1 LRNPY
6 VIGAYVTGREFYG
19 REELLATL
27 LEYGA
32 RAHWLVG
39 NRCIGKTSLLR
50 QLELLASRKG
60 RLLPLYLD
68 MQGCHSYAD
77 LGYTLAEVVRDHP
90 DRFSPLGVP
99 ASLADEEDALT
110 LLAQLRRMAARTGRE
125 LLLLCDET
133 EALLD
138 IAAAEPAAMQ
148 RLHRLLTAGAGVRSV
163 MVSTRRIYRF
173 YDVCR
178 DWPTSPFLGGFD
190 ISSMLGSMSAPD
202 ARSLIIQSHAPRGG
216 RIKAAAAVVAAIKD
230 ATNNHPLLLQLLC
243 SRLLGE
249 TGELRMPDEADL
261 YVDSMVASFL
271 EYDFR
276 QLTETDRELLL
287 SIYRS
292 HRADPRELERMDF
305 EQPVELKQRVTN
317 LVNLGYLR
325 KLGSRYAIGNQFLR
339 GWLEMQA
346 ASLTR
351 VPPLQT
357 SKDAMRAVFA
367 RQREHDVGSLVM
379 QLNLRR
385 GRLVELE
392 MVRGQELLSASPQ
405 VLTEIG
411 QLESE
416 IDDLR
421 GLLQRRGV

>member
-1 LRNPY
+1 
-6 VIGAYVTGREFYG
+6 
-19 REELLATL
+19 
-27 LEYGA
+27 
-32 RAHWLVG
+32 
-39 NRCIGKTSLLR
+39 
-50 QLELLASRKG
+50 
-60 RLLPLYLD
+60 
-68 MQGCHSYAD
+68 
-77 LGYTLAEVVRDHP
+77 
-90 DRFSPLGVP
+90 
-99 ASLADEEDALT
+99 
-110 LLAQLRRMAARTGRE
+110 
-125 LLLLCDET
+125 
-133 EALLD
+133 
-138 IAAAEPAAMQ
+138 
-148 RLHRLLTAGAGVRSV
+148 
-163 MVSTRRIYRF
+163 
-173 YDVCR
+173 
-178 DWPTSPFLGGFD
+178 
-190 ISSMLGSMSAPD
+190 
-202 ARSLIIQSHAPRGG
+202 
-216 RIKAAAAVVAAIKD
+216 VAAIKD

-243 SRLLGE
+243 SRLLDE
-249 TGELRMPDEADL
+249 NGELRMPDESDL

-276 QLTETDRELLL
+276 QLTETDRDLLL
-287 SIYRS
+287 NIYRS

-339 GWLEMQA
+339 GWLETQA
-346 ASLTR
+346 ATLAR

>member
-1 LRNPY
+1 
-6 VIGAYVTGREFYG
+6 
-19 REELLATL
+19 
-27 LEYGA
+27 
-32 RAHWLVG
+32 
-39 NRCIGKTSLLR
+39 
-50 QLELLASRKG
+50 
-60 RLLPLYLD
+60 
-68 MQGCHSYAD
+68 
-77 LGYTLAEVVRDHP
+77 
-90 DRFSPLGVP
+90 
-99 ASLADEEDALT
+99 
-110 LLAQLRRMAARTGRE
+110 
-125 LLLLCDET
+125 
-133 EALLD
+133 
-138 IAAAEPAAMQ
+138 
-148 RLHRLLTAGAGVRSV
+148 
-163 MVSTRRIYRF
+163 
-173 YDVCR
+173 
-178 DWPTSPFLGGFD
+178 
-190 ISSMLGSMSAPD
+190 
-202 ARSLIIQSHAPRGG
+202 
-216 RIKAAAAVVAAIKD
+216 
-230 ATNNHPLLLQLLC
+230 
-243 SRLLGE
+243 
-249 TGELRMPDEADL
+249 
-261 YVDSMVASFL
+261 MVASFL

>member
-1 LRNPY
+1 
-6 VIGAYVTGREFYG
+6 
-19 REELLATL
+19 
-27 LEYGA
+27 
-32 RAHWLVG
+32 
-39 NRCIGKTSLLR
+39 
-50 QLELLASRKG
+50 
-60 RLLPLYLD
+60 
-68 MQGCHSYAD
+68 
-77 LGYTLAEVVRDHP
+77 
-90 DRFSPLGVP
+90 
-99 ASLADEEDALT
+99 
-110 LLAQLRRMAARTGRE
+110 
-125 LLLLCDET
+125 
-133 EALLD
+133 
-138 IAAAEPAAMQ
+138 MQ
-148 RLHRLLTAGAGVRSV
+148 RLHRLLTGGAGVRSV
-163 MVSTRRIYRF
+163 MVSTRGIYRF

-178 DWPTSPFLGGFD
+178 DWPTSPFLSGFD
-190 ISSMLGSMSAPD
+190 MSSMLGSMSAPD

-216 RIKAAAAVVAAIKD
+216 RIKTAAAVVAAIKD

-243 SRLLGE
+243 SRLLSE
-249 TGELRMPDEADL
+249 TGELRMPDEADV

-339 GWLEMQA
+339 GWLETQA
-346 ASLTR
+346 AALTR

-367 RQREHDVGSLVM
+367 RQRDHDVGSLVM